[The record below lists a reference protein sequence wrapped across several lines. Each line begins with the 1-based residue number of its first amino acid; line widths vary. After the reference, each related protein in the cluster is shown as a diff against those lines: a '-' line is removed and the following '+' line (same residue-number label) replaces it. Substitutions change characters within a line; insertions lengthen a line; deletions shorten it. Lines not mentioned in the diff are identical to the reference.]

1 MRQTDHDHIATS
13 VSGLTPFDCRLF
25 MLSPLVCL
33 FVPPLQDRLQ
43 GVGELPLGDGGFEKV
58 INLLQDQP
66 ASATYVTLHFD
77 RKTTALASSA
87 AASAAAGAV
96 VTNNNH
102 NETDFQSLLSP
113 LVPSLEG
120 PVQCRDQGAWSSRGR
135 RKSQEDRFILHEV
148 HGTDDQS
155 ILIAGVL
162 DGHLGTAASTMVQ
175 EELPIVF
182 TEHLLKSKND
192 KTNNMM
198 VSTGSLLKRAWEQVC
213 EAYQTKCMSND
224 ECVAVC
230 K

>member
-1 MRQTDHDHIATS
+1 VYTN
-13 VSGLTPFDCRLF
+13 P
-25 MLSPLVCL
+25 LSPCLPYHHL
-33 FVPPLQDRLQ
+33 FVSPLQDRLQ

-66 ASATYVTLHFD
+66 SSATYVTLHFD
-77 RKTTALASSA
+77 RKTTALASAST
-87 AASAAAGAV
+87 SAAAGTA

-102 NETDFQSLLSP
+102 NETDGQSLLSS
-113 LVPSLEG
+113 LVPSLAG

-162 DGHLGTAASTMVQ
+162 DGHLGTAASMMVQ
-175 EELPIVF
+175 EELPIIF
-182 TEHLLKSKND
+182 TEQLLKSKRGT
-192 KTNNMM
+192 TNNVM
-198 VSTGSLLKRAWEQVC
+198 VATGSLLKRAWEQVC
-213 EAYQTKCMSND
+213 DAYQTKCLSND

>member
-1 MRQTDHDHIATS
+1 
-13 VSGLTPFDCRLF
+13 
-25 MLSPLVCL
+25 
-33 FVPPLQDRLQ
+33 
-43 GVGELPLGDGGFEKV
+43 
-58 INLLQDQP
+58 
-66 ASATYVTLHFD
+66 VTLHFD
-77 RKTTALASSA
+77 RKTTALVSA
-87 AASAAAGAV
+87 ATASAAVSAVV

-102 NETDFQSLLSP
+102 NETNGRSLLSP

-120 PVQCRDQGAWSSRGR
+120 PVQCTDQGAWSSRGR

-175 EELPIVF
+175 EDLPDVF
-182 TEHLLKSKND
+182 TEHLLTSKLENRD
-192 KTNNMM
+192 N
-198 VSTGSLLKRAWEQVC
+198 VIGSTGSLLKRAWEQVC

-230 K
+230 T

>member
-1 MRQTDHDHIATS
+1 
-13 VSGLTPFDCRLF
+13 
-25 MLSPLVCL
+25 
-33 FVPPLQDRLQ
+33 LQ
-43 GVGELPLGDGGFEKV
+43 GVGELPLGEGGFEKV

-66 ASATYVTLHFD
+66 SSATYVTLHFD
-77 RKTTALASSA
+77 RKTTALASA
-87 AASAAAGAV
+87 AVIAPTGTA

-102 NETDFQSLLSP
+102 NETDGQSLLSS
-113 LVPSLEG
+113 LVPSLAG
-120 PVQCRDQGAWSSRGR
+120 PVQCRDQGAWSSCGR

-162 DGHLGTAASTMVQ
+162 DGHLGTAASTTVQ

-182 TEHLLKSKND
+182 TEHLLKSKRDN
-192 KTNNMM
+192 TNNVMAA
-198 VSTGSLLKRAWEQVC
+198 TGSVLKRAWEQVC
-213 EAYQTKCMSND
+213 DAYQTKCMSNN